1 MPRWKENWTE
11 QEVAKLRSMAGT
23 MSLALIAK
31 ELDRTTGA
39 VLAKAAEE
47 KLTIVVRS
55 SRASAPWLQAFIG
68 WGKSWK
74 SIRNVSADW
83 KRAADGPRWPQH
95 MRLLP
100 S

>member
-1 MPRWKENWTE
+1 MHVAGKVIRDKMPCWKENWTE

-55 SRASAPWLQAFIG
+55 SRA
-68 WGKSWK
+68 
-74 SIRNVSADW
+74 
-83 KRAADGPRWPQH
+83 
-95 MRLLP
+95 
-100 S
+100 